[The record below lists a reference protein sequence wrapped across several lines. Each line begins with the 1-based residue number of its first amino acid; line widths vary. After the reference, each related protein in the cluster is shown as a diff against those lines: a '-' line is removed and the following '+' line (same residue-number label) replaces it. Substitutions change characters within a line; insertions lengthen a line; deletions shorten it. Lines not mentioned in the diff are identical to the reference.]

1 MCFSIPLGVSGPYSV
16 VLILAVF
23 QLIMSE
29 MKKDKKI
36 KILHKSG
43 SFGGHSQALI
53 LADVFLKIT
62 SPGRFL
68 TCKEGMSIGPK

>member
-1 MCFSIPLGVSGPYSV
+1 
-16 VLILAVF
+16 
-23 QLIMSE
+23 MSE

-43 SFGGHSQALI
+43 SFEGHSQALI

-68 TCKEGMSIGPK
+68 TYKEGMSMGPK